1 MYIVIFCSLITLL
14 LTYLES
20 KNQLKGGMKWGFV
33 IVAILG
39 MIHYDYG
46 SDYMSY
52 FNLFKQV
59 TSYSFNLSG
68 ILAGDYYRELGWVL
82 LCWLFKPIGGFFMM
96 VAVLNLIQNYIV
108 FNFVKQYVD
117 KRWWAVAVFVYLFAT
132 SFYLMSFSMMRQSF
146 VIFMFLGMWRYIE
159 ERKWWI
165 PLLVFW
171 LLSFIHSSA
180 LILMPFAFWG
190 FLPVN
195 KGKVVGISYALLLLL
210 LWFSQNF
217 LNNIFS
223 YALTLDDDFSQ
234 YADKYGSGNNGL
246 KIGMGF
252 VANMIPFVLS
262 ILFLLDKKQNYSKS
276 HKLIISLA
284 AISYLITPFAQI
296 IPLTGRLGMYFGI
309 YQLGSIPLIYSNIRN
324 KVIRAGLLSLCLFMI
339 FYDYIIFFSNPVWV
353 DKYTDFHTIFEVL

>member
-1 MYIVIFCSLITLL
+1 MYIVIFCSLLALL

-33 IVAILG
+33 IVTILG

-46 SDYMSY
+46 NDYMSY
-52 FNLFKQV
+52 FELFQQV
-59 TSYSFNLSG
+59 TSYSCNLLG
-68 ILAGDYYRELGWVL
+68 ILAGDYYREPGWVL

-146 VIFMFLGMWRYIE
+146 ALIMFLGMWKYIE
-159 ERKWWI
+159 DRKWWI
-165 PLLVFW
+165 PLVVFW

-180 LILMPFAFWG
+180 IILIPFAFWG

-195 KGKVVGISYALLLLL
+195 KGKVVGVSYAIVLLL
-210 LWFSQNF
+210 LWFSQNI
-217 LNNIFS
+217 LNDIFF
-223 YALTLDDDFSQ
+223 YALTLDDDFAD
-234 YADKYGSGNNGL
+234 YADTYDNGNNVL

-252 VANMIPFVLS
+252 VVNMIPFVLS
-262 ILFLLDKKQNYSKS
+262 ILFLLDKKQNNSIS
-276 HKLIISLA
+276 QKLIVSLA
-284 AISYLITPFAQI
+284 AISYMIVPFSQI
-296 IPLTGRLGMYFGI
+296 IPATGRLEMYFGI
-309 YQLGSIPLIYSNIRN
+309 YKLGSIPLIYSNIRN
-324 KVIRAGLLSLCLFMI
+324 KVIRVVLLSLCLLMI
-339 FYDYIIFFSNPVWV
+339 FYDYIIFFSSPVWV

>member
-1 MYIVIFCSLITLL
+1 MYLVIFCSLIALL

-20 KNQLKGGMKWGFV
+20 KNQVKGGMKWGFV
-33 IVAILG
+33 IVTILG

-46 SDYMSY
+46 NDYMSY
-52 FNLFKQV
+52 YDVYKQV
-59 TSYSFNLSG
+59 TSYSFNLQG
-68 ILAGDYYRELGWVL
+68 ILAGDYFREPGWVL

-96 VAVLNLIQNYIV
+96 VAVLNLVQNIIV
-108 FNFVKQYVD
+108 YNFINKYVD
-117 KRWWAVAVFVYLFAT
+117 KQWWAVAVFVYLFAT

-146 VIFMFLGMWRYIE
+146 ALIMFLGMWKYIKD
-159 ERKWWI
+159 RKWWI
-165 PLLVFW
+165 PLVVFW

-180 LILMPFAFWG
+180 IILIPFAFWG

-195 KGKVVGISYALLLLL
+195 KGKVVGVSYAIVLLL

-217 LNNIFS
+217 LNDIFA

-234 YADKYGSGNNGL
+234 YADTYGSGNNGL

-252 VANMIPFVLS
+252 VVNMIPFVLS
-262 ILFLLDKKQNYSKS
+262 ILFLLDKKQNYSNS
-276 HKLIISLA
+276 QKLIVSLA
-284 AISYLITPFAQI
+284 AISYLVTPFAQI

-324 KVIRAGLLSLCLFMI
+324 KVIRVVLLSLCLLMI
-339 FYDYIIFFSNPVWV
+339 FYDYIIFFSSPVWV
-353 DKYTDFHTIFEVL
+353 EKYTEFHTIFDVL